1 MARPTPTRTFTI
13 ELSPAG
19 SPRTG
24 VDHDYT
30 GKQSTPA
37 TRLPLA
43 RHTTVW
49 AAKKETKATKEKTGD
64 ASFVSFVA
72 FCSITFGDR
81 KITDRKILADAPLIH
96 LPVSD
101 LPVFLSFVVG
111 CG

>member
-1 MARPTPTRTFTI
+1 MARPTPTRTFTT

-19 SPRTG
+19 SPRTD

-49 AAKKETKATKEKTGD
+49 AAKKETKGTKVMSRLTIPSVVLLAWLSGVI
-64 ASFVSFVA
+64 AWRPIRHQGRRFYVA
-72 FCSITFGDR
+72 CVNRPALTAGSID
-81 KITDRKILADAPLIH
+81 P
-96 LPVSD
+96 
-101 LPVFLSFVVG
+101 
-111 CG
+111 